1 VKSFYNTHKHLIDNI
16 EPNLYRRSLMN
27 NIDWS
32 HRLIGIKGTRG
43 VGKTTFLLQY
53 AKENY
58 DKCDSKC
65 LYINLNHFYF
75 TECSLIQ
82 FAKKF
87 IEMGGET
94 LLIDQV
100 FKYPEW
106 SQELRKCYDSHPNL
120 KIVFTGSSVMKLK
133 ETNLHIGDVVH
144 SYNLHGFSFRE
155 YIGAI
160 TGNELQS
167 YSIDEVINN
176 HRNLANDILKK
187 IDIEKYFC
195 DYIHHGYYPFFFEKR
210 NYSENLLKTMN
221 MMLEVDVL
229 YIKKIEQ
236 SYLSK
241 IRKLFY
247 LLAIQSPA
255 TPNVS
260 QLSIDCGISR
270 ATVMNYLK
278 YLEDARLIKMLY
290 KKGNTFPKKPD
301 KIYLNNTNIMFPTKR
316 GRVENQSLNET
327 FFYNQVNISSSV
339 KKGERKYHFTVN
351 NKYLFK
357 IELPNRKQAE
367 SQTHFVTVKTAQS
380 EENNIIPLWLFGFL
394 Y

>member
-1 VKSFYNTHKHLIDNI
+1 
-16 EPNLYRRSLMN
+16 MN

>member
-1 VKSFYNTHKHLIDNI
+1 MKSFFNTHKYLIDNI
-16 EPNLYRRSLMN
+16 EPSLYRRYLMN
-27 NIDWS
+27 KIDWS
-32 HRLIGIKGTRG
+32 HRLIGIKGARG

-53 AKENY
+53 AKENC
-58 DKCDSKC
+58 DKNDKTC

-75 TECSLIQ
+75 TECSLVS
-82 FAKKF
+82 FAGKF

-94 LLIDQV
+94 LLVDQV
-100 FKYPEW
+100 FKYPDW
-106 SQELRKCYDSHPNL
+106 SQELRKCYDLYPNL

-133 ETNLHIGDVVH
+133 EANLYIGDVAH

-155 YIGAI
+155 YIGALSS
-160 TGNELQS
+160 NELPT
-167 YSIDEVINN
+167 YTIEEIIEN
-176 HRNLANDILKK
+176 HRTIASDILKI
-187 IDIEKYFC
+187 IDIEKYLS

-221 MMLEVDVL
+221 MMLEVDIL
-229 YIKKIEQ
+229 YIQEIEQ

-260 QLSIDCGISR
+260 QLSLDCGISR

-278 YLEDARLIKMLY
+278 YLQDARLINMLY
-290 KKGNTFPKKPD
+290 KVGCGFPKKPD
-301 KIYLNNTNIMFPTKR
+301 MVYMNNTNIMFPTKLDDID
-316 GRVENQSLNET
+316 NQSLNET
-327 FFYNQVNISSSV
+327 FFYNQVSTVATVNKSGC
-339 KKGERKYHFTVN
+339 KGQFLVNGKYHFR
-351 NKYLFK
+351 
-357 IELPNRKQAE
+357 IELQNKINAKSHYFVVVDSKQTE
-367 SQTHFVTVKTAQS
+367 THNV
-380 EENNIIPLWLFGFL
+380 IPLWLFGLL